1 MIITPAKFED
11 AFKAVTP
18 RIVKKPDDLVG
29 MICMEPEVF
38 NLLCSTLESLGYG
51 ATIDKMKAASGKNV
65 HIL

>member
-11 AFKAVTP
+11 TYKAITP
-18 RIVKKPDDLVG
+18 RIVNKQEDLVG
-29 MICMEPEVF
+29 LIYMEPEVF

-51 ATIDKMKAASGKNV
+51 ATIDKMKAASGNNV